1 MMTYGRPTPSQ
12 TDLDLDQHRC
22 CNFYLQVHD
31 QTQITGQHPD
41 SNNRNNKPSNMGIVH
56 IVMFAFEP
64 LAPPDE
70 VQKVSGC
77 M

>member
-1 MMTYGRPTPSQ
+1 MVAPTPSQ
-12 TDLDLDQHRC
+12 LDLDVDQRRRIFH
-22 CNFYLQVHD
+22 LQLD
-31 QTQITGQHPD
+31 NQITITGRHSISSNRYSHPT
-41 SNNRNNKPSNMGIVH
+41 NMGIVH

-77 M
+77 N